1 MLIFV
6 AILYLLVVE
15 HKDLYSLNLKSLADG
30 KHQFEFNLDDKF
42 FAQLEQEELSRGE
55 VSVSISLELS
65 NEIYRFTMSY
75 DGYVFGQ
82 CDRCLSELELD
93 VYSER
98 ELVVKLGAEYSE
110 EDENLLV
117 IPQKEGVLALD
128 WLMYEDILLA
138 LPIQRLHEELSDC
151 DPEVMSYYNN
161 MLVEEEPSAEAED
174 KADIQY
180 DEDGIDERWAELKK
194 LRKN

>member
-1 MLIFV
+1 M
-6 AILYLLVVE
+6 ARN
-15 HKDLYSLNLKSLADG
+15 DLYTLNLKSLADG
-30 KHQFEFNLDDKF
+30 KHSFEFNLDDKF
-42 FAQLEQEELSRGE
+42 FAQLEQEELSRGQ
-55 VSVSISLELS
+55 VAVSISLDLS
-65 NEIYRFTMSY
+65 NEIYRFTITY
-75 DGYVFGQ
+75 EGYVYGQ
-82 CDRCLSELELD
+82 CDRCLSELNLD
-93 VYSER
+93 VDSER

-117 IPQKEGVLALD
+117 VPQKEGVLRLE

-138 LPIQRLHEELSDC
+138 LPIQRLHEDFADC

-161 MLVEEEPSAEAED
+161 MLVDEEPSEEAED

-180 DEDGIDERWAELKK
+180 DEEGIDERWAELKK